1 MSTIDDRIDRLTQTL
16 ERMLDQGRFSG
27 GTSTGGNTTGG
38 PTGNQYAAASAGIT
52 GFVNSAGRFAQG
64 GATFTTVIED
74 VTKVMGAFG
83 PVGQM
88 LGSITGAVATNLV
101 QMNQNLMASSKF
113 GMGFSQNLGAFTEE
127 LAKAGIGQKQWVDML
142 QNNSKYIG
150 GSALNAKASAD
161 AFLVA
166 SQALMTEGTVVNARL
181 AGIDLSEFQDELLV
195 STNMLKFN
203 SISST
208 ATQELLKRSVVETV
222 IEIDNM
228 SRITGK
234 SRQEIQKGVDAT
246 MKSNTM
252 QLAMLAMGGEE
263 LARYKKSAVTFNQF
277 GTDIGNVFAEVS
289 ANKGNVVSKA
299 GTETMAAI
307 NMIAPE
313 AAKALIAASKEGN
326 AERRAQLEL
335 EFRYRMAEATNDQNK
350 MQSMVALAEKGDP
363 GVKQAVSAIV
373 QSNQILAADKARIEY
388 GGGTREGFLASAA
401 ADRAQKNKELDPLNN
416 PTAGNQVSVG
426 LNAAEAATKTI
437 SAAVAGQAKTML
449 EGAGQ
454 KMVDANLKDTYV
466 KAFSVKEVSS
476 ENVKNL
482 INGAV
487 GNTAVSTK
495 PGTNPLSSTLSE
507 KLKINSS
514 STEPLHVTGTVR
526 IDPTAPPQAAGSK
539 DTFGSWFGKDWGAG
553 GLSILHGKEAVVPE
567 GKMVEFIN
575 DMVAQAP
582 GMLSGLQ
589 GSLRNSVAEN
599 NPTAA
604 LERAM
609 QQFSSSVNIPSTLS
623 PANSSTAINGSIMET
638 KTTSDLLTS
647 IEKLNTKMD
656 KLITAV
662 EDSGNANVK
671 AVKSRGNLIA

>member
-1 MSTIDDRIDRLTQTL
+1 MALEDRVDRLTQTL

-27 GTSTGGNTTGG
+27 GTNTVGNTTG
-38 PTGNQYAAASAGIT
+38 PTGNPYAAASAGIT

-64 GATFTTVIED
+64 GATFATVMDD

-88 LGSITGAVATNLV
+88 MGSITGAVATNLV

-113 GMGFSQNLGAFTEE
+113 GMGFSQNLGVFTEE

-142 QNNSKYIG
+142 QSNSKYIG

-161 AFLVA
+161 AFLA
-166 SQALMTEGTVVNARL
+166 SSQALMTEGAVINARL

-203 SISST
+203 SISSD
-208 ATQELLKRSVVETV
+208 ATQKLLKDSVVQTV

-263 LARYKKSAVTFNQF
+263 LTRYKKSAVTMNQF
-277 GTDIGNVFAEVS
+277 GTDVANLFAEMS

-299 GTETMAAI
+299 GTETQAALA
-307 NMIAPE
+307 MLAPE
-313 AAKALIAASKEGN
+313 AAAIAKQLSTETN
-326 AERRAQLEL
+326 SERRAQLEL
-335 EFRYRMAEATNDQNK
+335 EFRYRMAEATKDEKK
-350 MQSMVALAEKGDP
+350 MQAMVALAEKGDP
-363 GVKQAVSAIV
+363 GIKQAVSTLV
-373 QSNQILAADKARIEY
+373 QSNVILAADKARIEK
-388 GGGTREGFLASAA
+388 GGGSREGFLRLAET
-401 ADRAQKNKELDPLNN
+401 DRAQQAKELDPRNN
-416 PTAGNQVSVG
+416 PTVGNQASVA

-437 SAAVAGQAKTML
+437 SAGLASGAKAMLDEAGK
-449 EGAGQ
+449 
-454 KMVDANLKDTYV
+454 KMVDANLSDTYLKAFNV
-466 KAFSVKEVSS
+466 KALEV
-476 ENVKNL
+476 ENLKNML
-482 INGAV
+482 NGV
-487 GNTAVSTK
+487 IGNTAKSTA
-495 PGTNPLSSTLSE
+495 PGTNPLSQTLSE

-514 STEPLHVTGTVR
+514 LAEPVHVTGTVR

-539 DTFGSWFGKDWGAG
+539 DTFGSWFGKDWGGG

-599 NPTAA
+599 NPTAS

-609 QQFSSSVNIPSTLS
+609 QQFTSSINIPSTVS
-623 PANSSTAINGSIMET
+623 PATSPTAINGAIMET